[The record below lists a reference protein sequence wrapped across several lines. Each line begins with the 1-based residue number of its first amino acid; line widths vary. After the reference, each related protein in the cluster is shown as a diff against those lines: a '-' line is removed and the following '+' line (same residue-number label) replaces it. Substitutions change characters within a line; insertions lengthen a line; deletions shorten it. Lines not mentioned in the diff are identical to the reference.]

1 MKFSI
6 TSRIVKR
13 RRPGWEW
20 RLYSEGTVIALNVL
34 CIIDPGRRRRFIQNR
49 KDGLA
54 CALVASKLILL
65 LLITLLE
72 ITFFFYAFIS
82 LYISWPIH
90 YPHSLFHILGIVK
103 ENEPPARS
111 DEYWNFEN
119 NCRLV
124 IDTRACISLNL
135 KRYRL
140 KALFIVYTSANLKG
154 WNGNDAGAGT
164 ISPPAFFFA
173 SGCLYIINYN
183 LFATLDES

>member
-72 ITFFFYAFIS
+72 ITFFFMLSYHCIS
-82 LYISWPIH
+82 RGQFTIPI
-90 YPHSLFHILGIVK
+90 PFFHILGIVK

-119 NCRLV
+119 NCRLI

-164 ISPPAFFFA
+164 ISPLLFFCQWLSVYHKLQFICNI
-173 SGCLYIINYN
+173 G
-183 LFATLDES
+183 

>member
-1 MKFSI
+1 MYH
-6 TSRIVKR
+6 
-13 RRPGWEW
+13 RPW
-20 RLYSEGTVIALNVL
+20 SEKKIYPEPEGRAGMCPGGEQTYFAVVNNVIGDN
-34 CIIDPGRRRRFIQNR
+34 
-49 KDGLA
+49 
-54 CALVASKLILL
+54 
-65 LLITLLE
+65 
-72 ITFFFYAFIS
+72 FFFYAFIS

-119 NCRLV
+119 NCRLI
-124 IDTRACISLNL
+124 IDTRPCISLNL